1 MLSKS
6 LTVALGMGSVPSVTT
21 PYTLA
26 AVAGAGGSSR
36 SIFASCIPSSVKLGL
51 YCKLSMSCLMS
62 AIISSDYIS
71 FILWSLGRKQPVLP
85 FSFGPPMLCGTVDMN
100 SDLWSM
106 QTATILRTFFG
117 CPCFSHP
124 FHNIYADPGSFLIRA
139 KYFLNLTAQNRHIKI
154 RSPHFHSADSLKFI

>member
-1 MLSKS
+1 
-6 LTVALGMGSVPSVTT
+6 MGSVPSVTT

-51 YCKLSMSCLMS
+51 YCQLSMSCLMS

-71 FILWSLGRKQPVLP
+71 FILWSLGRKQPVRPLNFNRQRFAAP
-85 FSFGPPMLCGTVDMN
+85 LICAQTFGVWGRWQFIGLFGV
-100 SDLWSM
+100 
-106 QTATILRTFFG
+106 ILVFV
-117 CPCFSHP
+117 HP
-124 FHNIYADPGSFLIRA
+124 FHNIYTDPGSFLIRA

-154 RSPHFHSADSLKFI
+154 RSLHFHSADSLKFI

>member
-51 YCKLSMSCLMS
+51 YCQLSMSCLMS

-85 FSFGPPMLCGTVDMN
+85 FSFGPPMLCGTFDMC

-117 CPCFSHP
+117 CPGKFP
-124 FHNIYADPGSFLIRA
+124 YPGKIFFKSYCTEPVHKNKEPAFL
-139 KYFLNLTAQNRHIKI
+139 LCGL
-154 RSPHFHSADSLKFI
+154 P